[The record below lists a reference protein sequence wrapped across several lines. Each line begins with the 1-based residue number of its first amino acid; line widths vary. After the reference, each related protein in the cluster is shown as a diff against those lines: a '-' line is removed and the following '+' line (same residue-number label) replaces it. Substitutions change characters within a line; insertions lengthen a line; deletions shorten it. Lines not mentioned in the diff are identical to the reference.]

1 MEHLPHTFIK
11 HLRSVSLTE
20 KERGELRVALLAK
33 MRESAAQRPVP
44 SPWSHLFF
52 SKRAQASFLSVII
65 VLGYGSSVSFAAE
78 SALPGDILYPIK
90 TKVAEPVARL
100 VTATS
105 PAAEAKFET
114 KLLERRLQEA
124 ESLETDKKLDQELK
138 QEVRKVIREQS
149 LKAKKKIKDVE
160 DDDDVVHVTL
170 TVATSSLI
178 VATSTPKQI
187 LPEKVSDKK
196 QNNRSD
202 SGDKERG
209 KSSRALNAVLEKHER
224 ILDQLDLHDE
234 KAKKSEKIDRGNG
247 KNNNKEEQGRD

>member
-11 HLRSVSLTE
+11 HLRSISLTE

-33 MRESAAQRPVP
+33 MRESTAQRPVP

-52 SKRAQASFLSVII
+52 SKRAQASCLSVII
-65 VLGYGSSVSFAAE
+65 VLGYGSSATLAAE
-78 SALPGDILYPIK
+78 GALPGDILYPIK

-100 VTATS
+100 VAATS

-114 KLLERRLQEA
+114 KLLERRLEEA
-124 ESLETDKKLDQELK
+124 ETLETGKKLDQELK

-149 LKAKKKIKDVE
+149 LKAKSKIKDFEEGGDAVPAA
-160 DDDDVVHVTL
+160 L
-170 TVATSSLI
+170 TVATSTPV
-178 VATSTPKQI
+178 VATSTPKQVV
-187 LPEKVSDKK
+187 PENKK
-196 QNNRSD
+196 QSNKSD
-202 SGDKERG
+202 SDDKERG

-234 KAKKSEKIDRGNG
+234 KSKRPEKIDRENG
-247 KNNNKEEQGRD
+247 KNNKEEQGRD